1 MPRRFPRTIHHK
13 LIFIT
18 IVPVLFIALAA
29 VLTAYTVGAAVSN
42 MGALF
47 QRNYYIQELLG
58 ETSAAE
64 NHLSLYMS
72 SKNSE
77 NLRRYIYYS
86 RVLSERIRELDS
98 TIHIDEGS
106 LLERNIAVLIGEFIA
121 AGDAAVQAK
130 RGRNTPEYAS
140 YQDTVRELGGQIRE
154 RSSALRLFLLDK
166 QLSSFTLFSRT
177 MRRVMILNSAAIGA
191 ALLFGTLIILYFTQK
206 ISAPISRLGAEA
218 KKIARGVFDETIL
231 NTLGDDEISAAARA
245 FNLMKKSIQDS
256 INEIQQKAEV
266 ERALL
271 QERMK
276 NLEMTGLLRKAEL
289 EALQARI
296 NPHFLFNAL
305 NTGFQLAVVEEA
317 EKTGKFLEQ
326 LASLMRYSFRE
337 SDNSMTTLSEEFEHL
352 QSYLYLMTIRF
363 PGVFDIDVSLGEET
377 RNALIPKMTIQPL
390 AENAISHGLQM
401 KTAEARLSVRG
412 RLDRDRLVI
421 KVEDN
426 GIGISESRIREIF
439 SAVEQKH
446 DVAQGQVSPESAPG
460 SHGHGLVNVIL
471 RLRHF
476 SGSRDVCS
484 IEPLEPG
491 TRITISIPY
500 REAS

>member
-1 MPRRFPRTIHHK
+1 
-13 LIFIT
+13 
-18 IVPVLFIALAA
+18 VPVFFIALAA

-42 MGALF
+42 MGTLF
-47 QRNYYIQELLG
+47 QRNYYIQELLT

-77 NLRRYIYYS
+77 NLRQYIYYS
-86 RVLSERIRELDS
+86 RILSERIRELDS
-98 TIHIDEGS
+98 NIYIDEGS
-106 LLERNIAVLIGEFIA
+106 LLERNLAVLIGEFIA

-140 YQDTVRELGGQIRE
+140 YQDKVRELGGQIRE

-166 QLSSFTLFSRT
+166 QLASFTLFSQG

-191 ALLFGTLIILYFTQK
+191 ALLFGAFIIFYFTQK
-206 ISAPISRLGAEA
+206 ISAPISRLGTEA
-218 KKIARGVFDETIL
+218 KKIARGVFDGTIL
-231 NTLGDDEISAAARA
+231 NTGGDDEISAAARA

-256 INEIQQKAEV
+256 IHEIQQKAEV

-296 NPHFLFNAL
+296 NPHFLFNTL

-337 SDNSMTTLSEEFEHL
+337 SDNSIATLSEEFDYLH
-352 QSYLYLMTIRF
+352 SYLYLMTIRF
-363 PGVFDIDVSLGEET
+363 PGVFDIDVSMGEQT
-377 RNALIPKMTIQPL
+377 QNALIPKMTIQPL

-401 KTAEARLSVRG
+401 KTSEARLSVRG
-412 RLDRDRLVI
+412 RLEGDRLVI
-421 KVEDN
+421 RVEDN
-426 GIGISESRIREIF
+426 GIGISENRISEIF
-439 SAVEQKH
+439 AAAEQKH
-446 DVAQGQVSPESAPG
+446 GVGAEAQLSQESAPG
-460 SHGHGLVNVIL
+460 GHGHGLVNVIL

-476 SGSRDVCS
+476 SGNREVCS

>member
-1 MPRRFPRTIHHK
+1 MKLPRTIHNK
-13 LIFIT
+13 LVSIA
-18 IVPVLFIALAA
+18 VAPVLLIALAA
-29 VLTAYTVGAAVSN
+29 VFAAYIVAAALSN

-47 QRNYYIQELLG
+47 QKNYYIRELLS

-64 NHLSLYMS
+64 NNLSLYMS

-77 NLRRYIYYS
+77 NLRRYFHYS

-98 TIHIDEGS
+98 TVYTGGETLI
-106 LLERNIAVLIGEFIA
+106 ERNIAALIGEFIS

-140 YQDTVRELGGQIRE
+140 YQNRIRELGGQIQE
-154 RSSALRLFLLDK
+154 RSSALRLLLLDN
-166 QLSSFTLFSRT
+166 QLESFTLLSRG
-177 MRRVMILNSAAIGA
+177 MRRVLALNSAAIAA
-191 ALLFGTLIILYFTQK
+191 ALLLAVFIILYFTRR

-218 KKIARGVFDETIL
+218 KNIAQGIFDETVL
-231 NTLGDDEISAAARA
+231 AVEEEDEIGAAARA
-245 FNLMKKSIQDS
+245 FNLMKRSIQDA
-256 INEIQQKAEV
+256 INEIQNKAEV

-296 NPHFLFNAL
+296 NPHFLFNTL

-317 EKTGKFLEQ
+317 EKTGKFLER

-337 SDNSMTTLSEEFEHL
+337 SNSTATLSEEIDCL

-363 PGVFDIDVSLGEET
+363 PGVFHIDVSMEEPT
-377 RNALIPKMTIQPL
+377 KNALIPKMTIQPL
-390 AENAISHGLQM
+390 AENAISHGLQA
-401 KTAEARLSVRG
+401 KTEGARLSVRG
-412 RLDRDRLVI
+412 RLDRDRVVI
-421 KVEDN
+421 MVEDN
-426 GIGISESRIREIF
+426 GAGITESRIREIF
-439 SAVEQKH
+439 EAVEQKH
-446 DVAQGQVSPESAPG
+446 DVAASPG
-460 SHGHGLVNVIL
+460 DSHGHGLVNVIQ
-471 RLRHF
+471 RLRQF
-476 SGSRDVCS
+476 SDDARDVFF

-491 TRITISIPY
+491 TRVTISIPY